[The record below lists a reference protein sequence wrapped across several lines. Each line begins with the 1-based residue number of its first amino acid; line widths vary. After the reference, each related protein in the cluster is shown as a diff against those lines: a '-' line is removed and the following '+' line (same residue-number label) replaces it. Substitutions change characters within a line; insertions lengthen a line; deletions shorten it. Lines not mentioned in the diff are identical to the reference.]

1 MSTTSRDR
9 DRERLEQEIQNREY
23 QELLTDIQLRFPFMQ
38 RFDTWTEAISFMRA
52 GSSQDPR
59 KDEILRPI
67 FKSHADEADPRW
79 RAILMTIFWPALKS
93 IHAKKRHWDDDPDD
107 LWSNIVWTFLK
118 VICRVNVDRRP
129 DRLVQKVYCETVHH
143 LYDEYK
149 RIWKRSKREPALDAS
164 EIEALAGAID
174 GIDFDAIDLRR
185 AHERKVMRLRAHL
198 DAGRISEADFLLLV
212 GTRLYGQ
219 SIAEYARG
227 AGLKTETAKKRRQR
241 AEAAICRHEKEL

>member
-9 DRERLEQEIQNREY
+9 DRARLEQEIQTEEY
-23 QELLTDIQLRFPFMQ
+23 QVLLADLQGQAQILQ
-38 RFDTWTEAISFMRA
+38 RFSTWADVIQFMRS
-52 GSSQDPR
+52 GFSQDPR

-67 FKSHADEADPRW
+67 FMSHADETDPRW

-93 IHAKKRHWDDDPDD
+93 IHAKKRHWDDDPDE

-118 VICRVNVDRRP
+118 VICRVNVKRRP

-149 RIWKRSKREPALDAS
+149 RIWKRSKREPAQGAS
-164 EIEALAGAID
+164 EIEALAGAVD

-219 SIAEYARG
+219 SIAEYASG
-227 AGLKTETAKKRRQR
+227 AGLKTETTKKRRQR
-241 AEAAICRHEKEL
+241 AEAAIRRYEKNI